1 MTNKRHA
8 SRFAKVTETPLRL
21 QICAGYSYGWSNSLA
36 GCWQWVRYTGIH
48 IQTDTQLESEEWKY
62 G

>member
-8 SRFAKVTETPLRL
+8 SRFAKVTETRFDYRYAPVILMDEATASLDVDNEFVIQESISRL
-21 QICAGYSYGWSNSLA
+21 IRS
-36 GCWQWVRYTGIH
+36 
-48 IQTDTQLESEEWKY
+48 LESEEWKY